1 MADVM
6 NNSSALMDAAVPAP
20 APVPVAA
27 NNDAAPLLIIDDK
40 PNVKEMQKQ
49 EPVQTQDLLE
59 PQKPMQTQ
67 DVIKDQLQDNK
78 KETKD
83 VEQNQQQ
90 QQQQK
95 QQESTPQHI
104 LDIKPQHESTQQ
116 QIMDTKQQQ
125 QQNPQQ
131 QLELKGMYICI
142 VFLTTI
148 EINLLNI
155 DYKFML

>member
-59 PQKPMQTQ
+59 PQKLMQTQ
-67 DVIKDQLQDNK
+67 DVIKDQIQDNK

-83 VEQNQQQ
+83 VEQNQ

-104 LDIKPQHESTQQ
+104 LDIKPQHETTQQ
-116 QIMDTKQQQ
+116 QIMDTKQQQQ

-131 QLELKGMYICI
+131 QLELKGMYVYMHC
-142 VFLTTI
+142 FLNNN
-148 EINLLNI
+148 IN
-155 DYKFML
+155 